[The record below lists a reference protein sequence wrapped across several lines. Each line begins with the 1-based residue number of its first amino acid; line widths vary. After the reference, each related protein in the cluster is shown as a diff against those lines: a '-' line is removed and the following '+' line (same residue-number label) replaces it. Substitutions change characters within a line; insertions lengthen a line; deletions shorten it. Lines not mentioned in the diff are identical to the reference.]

1 MRRLM
6 EKLVERLIVR
16 KRVVSGGASGRRA
29 RPLISGDVSAWQP
42 VAALPS
48 GWLMV
53 TIKGG
58 ETLNGFSLPLRV
70 SAGRL
75 VLISRQRPSFLS
87 PAPPIKFLP
96 FLFLFFFFFFFFF
109 ERQRRKLA
117 ILVTLIKLKGK
128 NKADVNAA
136 CRGSRVGIS
145 REQNVKLRMFPSSLN
160 ASYSRQRR
168 RCTVCNF
175 RFTFS
180 AAKSPTW
187 RCYLG

>member
-6 EKLVERLIVR
+6 GKLVKRFIVR
-16 KRVVSGGASGRRA
+16 KGVVSGGASGRRA

-75 VLISRQRPSFLS
+75 VLISWQRPIIFIAS
-87 PAPPIKFLP
+87 PSHQVPALLLL
-96 FLFLFFFFFFFFF
+96 LFLLLFWTTT
-109 ERQRRKLA
+109 EEAGDSGDVNKVEVR
-117 ILVTLIKLKGK
+117 KGK

-145 REQNVKLRMFPSSLN
+145 REQNVKIRMFPSSWMP
-160 ASYSRQRR
+160 S
-168 RCTVCNF
+168 TVGRGGAALCVILDLH
-175 RFTFS
+175 S
-180 AAKSPTW
+180 AQQNHQHE
-187 RCYLG
+187 GVI

>member
-1 MRRLM
+1 MRRLT

-29 RPLISGDVSAWQP
+29 RPLISGDASAWQP

-75 VLISRQRPSFLS
+75 VLISWQRPSFLS

-96 FLFLFFFFFFFFF
+96 FLFFFFFF
-109 ERQRRKLA
+109 ERRRRKLA
-117 ILVTLIKLKGK
+117 ILVTLIKLKCGK
-128 NKADVNAA
+128 VKIRQTWTRRAA
-136 CRGSRVGIS
+136 AAESGSHK
-145 REQNVKLRMFPSSLN
+145 NRMLKSGCFHVVECLL
-160 ASYSRQRR
+160 Q
-168 RCTVCNF
+168 
-175 RFTFS
+175 S
-180 AAKSPTW
+180 AEEALH
-187 RCYLG
+187 CV